1 MRMPSFFPLRAA
13 FFDRCKA
20 TLTSLP
26 VWLLLSL
33 AACSTDPGEH
43 LRAAQ
48 QAMSD
53 NKPALAVIEL
63 KNAVQ
68 KDPQLASAWSLLG
81 QIRLAEGD
89 LEIGLEELEKALAI
103 DPQDQSARLA
113 WLRTKNALGR
123 SDEVLTELD
132 DAASLTPEFA
142 VTLGDAKF
150 ATGSVD
156 EAVELYEQGEH
167 LAEGQYG
174 LAQVAHLSNDLN
186 TALAYLETAVEMDPR
201 FRNALLYKGEMELQ
215 LEDGDAAAETFA
227 AAKRLRGNP
236 IPPRMGMVRAELV
249 RGDLDAADQNA
260 SALISVGRKYAQ
272 GHYMKALVKYRK
284 QELEAAEDA
293 LLNVQKFSRD
303 HLPGL
308 YLMGVVQAS
317 LGNLD
322 RAVRNLERYIA
333 LEPEN
338 GSVRKL
344 LASVLGKQDDPRG
357 VVELLQ
363 PFAPTSNDPQVWAM
377 LGAAYE
383 KIGKPAEATVAFE
396 KAVALAPDIAPFR
409 NQLALNLLSAGE
421 GAAALEHL
429 ESAVEIDSDQ
439 LQSDY
444 IKVMLQMRE
453 RDFEGARRSVDEII
467 AKRPDH
473 PQGHNLRASIA
484 LTQEDLAGAQAGFE
498 AALERDPDYFPA
510 ANGLAQIAERQ
521 EDFDTAREILTQFA
535 ARDGVDEQ
543 PLMALVDLNF
553 RAGNIGAGINLLE
566 EGVKSFP
573 ASVPLHVAQL
583 RTLIATGRLA
593 EAAATSTQLL
603 ALAPTLP
610 DAKLLDAEV
619 ALRQGD
625 RERAQERAQQLQD
638 LLPQHEGTLALYAA
652 VGVLQQR
659 LGNLTLAR
667 RNLET
672 AAQDGQGSLSAIV
685 SLVRLE
691 LAEGSPR
698 LAQAHLATLDARGHK
713 TEEVRLLQG
722 DVLVASN
729 QEASALR
736 HFSAMAQAGSRAGTS
751 RYASL
756 ALRQNKVREAE
767 RALNDWLR
775 EHPDDEGMKSMLAS
789 AQVQAGKAGTAKLHY
804 EAMLPTKDPV
814 VLNNLAWI
822 YMVEGNDRALDMA
835 RQANAAAP
843 NNPDIADTLGWI
855 LVSSGEVRE
864 GLDFLKA
871 SARSRPNNPTVQY
884 HLGIAYHQVG
894 ETARARRALKKA
906 VSLGE
911 FDEINDARRV
921 LAEL

>member
-1 MRMPSFFPLRAA
+1 MRMPRFTPLM
-13 FFDRCKA
+13 A
-20 TLTSLP
+20 TLVTRSKRALMS
-26 VWLLLSL
+26 VAVLMILALS
-33 AACSTDPGEH
+33 ACSTDPAEH
-43 LRAAQ
+43 LQAAE
-48 QAMSD
+48 QALAD
-53 NKPALAVIEL
+53 EKPALAVIEL

-68 KDPQLASAWSLLG
+68 KDPQLAKAWTLLG
-81 QIRLAEGD
+81 QIRLSDGD
-89 LEIGLEELEKALAI
+89 LEIGLEELQKALAI
-103 DPQDQSARLA
+103 DPQDDAAKLA
-113 WLRTKNALGR
+113 LLRTKNALGR
-123 SDEVLTELD
+123 SAEVLAALD
-132 DAASLTPEFA
+132 DAAALAPEFA
-142 VTLGDAKF
+142 VALGDAKF
-150 ATGSVD
+150 ATGDVD
-156 EAVELYEQGEH
+156 RAVELYEQGKH
-167 LAEGQYG
+167 LPQGLYG
-174 LAQVAHLSNDLN
+174 LGQVAHLSNDLE
-186 TALAYLETAVEMDPR
+186 TALAHLTSAVELDPR
-201 FRNALLYKGEMELQ
+201 YRNAQLYKGEIELQ
-215 LEDGDAAAETFA
+215 MGKGDAAAETFL
-227 AAKRLRGNP
+227 AAKRLRGNA

-272 GHYMKALVKYRK
+272 AHYMKALVKYRK
-284 QELEAAEDA
+284 QDFEAAENA

-308 YLMGVVQAS
+308 YLMGVVQAN

-322 RAVRNLERYIA
+322 RATRNLERYIE

-338 GSVRKL
+338 ASVRKL
-344 LASVLGKQDDPRG
+344 LASVLGKQDDSRG
-357 VVELLQ
+357 VVDLLQ

-377 LGAAYE
+377 LGRAYE
-383 KIGKPAEATVAFE
+383 KTGQTADATVAFE
-396 KAVALAPDIAPFR
+396 RAVELAPDTAPFR
-409 NQLALNLLSAGE
+409 NQLALSLLSAGE

-429 ESAVEIDSDQ
+429 ESAVEIDGDQ
-439 LQSDY
+439 LQSEY

-453 RDFEGARRSVDEII
+453 QDFAGARRSTDEII
-467 AKRPDH
+467 AKRPND
-473 PQGHNLRASIA
+473 PQGHNLRGTIA
-484 LTQEDLAGAQAGFE
+484 LTQDDLQGAENAFN
-498 AALERDPDYFPA
+498 AALKVDPEFFPA
-510 ANGLAQIAERQ
+510 ANGLAQIAERRS
-521 EDFDTAREILTQFA
+521 DFETAHSILTRFA
-535 ARDGVDEQ
+535 EREGVDEQ

-553 RAGNIGAGINLLE
+553 RAGNIDAGIGLLE
-566 EGVKSFP
+566 EGVNKFP
-573 ASVPLHVAQL
+573 ASVPIHVAQL
-583 RTLIATGRLA
+583 RTLLATGRLS
-593 EAAATSTQLL
+593 EALQTSNTLL
-603 ALAPTLP
+603 NLAPTLP

-625 RERAQERAQQLQD
+625 RERAQERAQQLQE
-638 LLPQHEGTLALYAA
+638 LLPQHEGTLAVYAA

-667 RNLET
+667 RNLER
-672 AAQDGQGSLSAIV
+672 AAEDGKGSISAII

-698 LAQAHLATLDARGHK
+698 LAQAQLATLDARGHK
-713 TEEVRLLQG
+713 TEEVTLLQG

-729 QEASALR
+729 QEAAALR
-736 HFSAMAQAGSRAGTS
+736 HFAAMANSGSRAGTS
-751 RYASL
+751 RYATL
-756 ALRQNKVREAE
+756 ALQQNKVREAE

-775 EHPDDEGMKSMLAS
+775 ENPNDEGMKSLLAS

-822 YMVEGNDRALDMA
+822 YMVEGNAAALDMA

-855 LVSSGEVRE
+855 LVSKGEVQE
-864 GLDFLKA
+864 GLGFLKA

-894 ETARARRALKKA
+894 EVARAKRALKKA
-906 VSLGE
+906 VSLGD